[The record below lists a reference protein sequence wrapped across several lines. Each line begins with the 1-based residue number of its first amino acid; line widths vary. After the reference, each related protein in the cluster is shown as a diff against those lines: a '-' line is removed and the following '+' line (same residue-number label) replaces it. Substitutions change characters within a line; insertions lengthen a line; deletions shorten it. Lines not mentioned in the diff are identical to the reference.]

1 MGDDRLPSFPA
12 LDPTAVPS
20 RSWTLRPWRRLPKPN
35 RKGKRDLPF
44 PPFFRGEWLKFGS
57 VPTHFISG
65 FLFYQVER
73 PPKMV
78 CFLWRDLKSGY
89 CWEATDYQKR
99 TSQLSQMLNVWF
111 IHSAIWGSLGG
122 ANVEKYTIRWVLG
135 YVCILAGFLFIFT
148 LLRSVQHII
157 ARGSLGPGRIRSH
170 SDFMWLHI
178 KVVILNGPYTQMPL
192 VQIGNHL
199 QSCTFSIPFDIGRR
213 IST

>member
-122 ANVEKYTIRWVLG
+122 GKCWEIHHTLSVR
-135 YVCILAGFLFIFT
+135 VCLYISRVPFHFHFAQVCSAHHCSRFSWAGQDT
-148 LLRSVQHII
+148 
-157 ARGSLGPGRIRSH
+157 
-170 SDFMWLHI
+170 
-178 KVVILNGPYTQMPL
+178 
-192 VQIGNHL
+192 
-199 QSCTFSIPFDIGRR
+199 
-213 IST
+213 